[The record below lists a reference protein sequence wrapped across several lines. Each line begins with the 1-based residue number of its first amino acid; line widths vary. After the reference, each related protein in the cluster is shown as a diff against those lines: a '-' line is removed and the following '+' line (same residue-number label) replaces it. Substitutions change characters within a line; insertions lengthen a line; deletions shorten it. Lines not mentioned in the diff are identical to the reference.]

1 MLLSASMLALLVLLP
16 ISRQRCP
23 SRPVFTRI
31 SDRLPPGSRILALMH
46 PTEIWFRCICRKAL
60 HHGSNVL
67 PAEYPHQ
74 TSSYTITK
82 MKHVSDFL
90 SPLFFFTTSL
100 YKTNLT
106 TPPSEYSNVRG
117 PLPQLPH
124 THTHAPPVHRV
135 FLRLNSRARIQIY
148 A

>member
-16 ISRQRCP
+16 TSRQRCP

-31 SDRLPPGSRILALMH
+31 SDLLSPGSRILALMH

-60 HHGSNVL
+60 HRGSNVL
-67 PAEYPHQ
+67 PTEYPHQ
-74 TSSYTITK
+74 RSSYTITK

-90 SPLFFFTTSL
+90 SPLFFSLRVHIKQTSL
-100 YKTNLT
+100 RRLRNTRTFVDHCL
-106 TPPSEYSNVRG
+106 SC
-117 PLPQLPH
+117 Q